1 MIAPDF
7 SLLTAGEAVFDGL
20 ARQVLYSS
28 VIAALVMAVI
38 WTFKIK
44 NPVWQLGLWSL
55 VLLRLVLPPDLSSP
69 VSLRAAFEAAPIELP
84 KIDLA
89 LPSASKPTSPP
100 PVTPTPPT
108 PVTDT
113 ASLQT
118 EWMERVVDTSPAI
131 AAPVRKPV
139 RHAVSPLP
147 TVAEVAP
154 PAPPSPPMWKALFA
168 LLWLVGMG
176 YFAARYLSRLAFYR
190 RLVTDA
196 DPVKHPLVAAAVE
209 RWRRNFRISRP
220 IRVVTQPDDGG
231 RAGER
236 DGFVSPFTV
245 GLFRPVIF
253 LPRGIVEC
261 GSEPDAFAKLIDSVI
276 AHEAAHIRR
285 LDDLWIRLE
294 NLIQIAFFFHPAVWL
309 ARHAIDLAREKICD
323 RMVVGASRK
332 APQDYLRGLLE
343 AAKAPVAAR
352 QGPRPTFTV
361 ITQPEAVPAFNPALF
376 KLRDRIASL
385 KGETILTPPK
395 TLPVAATLAFVAACA
410 MPMAAE
416 TQSRESDT
424 VIAHADN
431 GKAKA
436 TALNTPVVRLQVV
449 TTQDPTTNGETVA
462 ALALVQAEDDE
473 PPAGWRKE
481 GEADG
486 QEARERAHEE
496 RERARE
502 LREREREARA
512 REREE
517 RHRAREEA
525 RRQEE
530 KDRQLRE
537 EMRELRRERA
547 RAIEDAMESVEDTR
561 EEIYEWR
568 AEFSEEVHEAISE
581 AAEAMSELQ
590 SEGFAN
596 IHEAMAD
603 MQEDMADLDVDI
615 SDAINEAMRSL
626 DEVEWHSEVVIDG
639 ENIEGLSDEERA
651 RIRKELRETR
661 EEFAKHSAEIRER
674 VRIEMADVQKRVQ
687 RVQEYLSSPEF
698 KAKLEESQRALE
710 QAFAGLEDA
719 RRDAN

>member
-1 MIAPDF
+1 MIAPEF
-7 SLLTAGEAVFDGL
+7 SLLNFGEAVFDGL
-20 ARQVLYSS
+20 ARQVIYSS
-28 VIAALVMAVI
+28 VIAVVVVAVI

-69 VSLRAAFEAAPIELP
+69 VSLRAAFDAAPISLP

-89 LPSASKPTSPP
+89 LPAADRPAVTTAPP
-100 PVTPTPPT
+100 S

-113 ASLQT
+113 AALQAK
-118 EWMERVVDTSPAI
+118 WMERVVDTSPAV
-131 AAPVRKPV
+131 AAPNRKPV
-139 RHAVSPLP
+139 QRAVRPLP
-147 TVAEVAP
+147 TVAETV
-154 PAPPSPPMWKALFA
+154 PAASPSSPMWKALFA

-196 DPVKHPLVAAAVE
+196 DPVRHPVVAAAVE
-209 RWRRNFRISRP
+209 RWRKNFRISRP

-236 DGFVSPFTV
+236 DGFVSPFTI

-261 GSEPDAFAKLIDSVI
+261 GAEPDAFAKLVDSVI
-276 AHEAAHIRR
+276 AHEAAHIKR

-323 RMVVGASRK
+323 RMVVGAGRK

-343 AAKAPVAAR
+343 ATKVPLAAR
-352 QGPRPTFTV
+352 QEPRPTFTV
-361 ITQPEAVPAFNPALF
+361 ITEPEAVPALNPALF

-416 TQSRESDT
+416 TRSQESDT
-424 VIAHADN
+424 VVAQAKD
-431 GKAKA
+431 GEAKA
-436 TALNTPVVRLQVV
+436 TALSTPVVRLQVV
-449 TTQDPTTNGETVA
+449 TAQDPATNSEAVA

-481 GEADG
+481 GDADD
-486 QEARERAHEE
+486 QDA

-502 LREREREARA
+502 ARELAREARERERELRA

-517 RHRAREEA
+517 RHREREEA

-530 KDRQLRE
+530 ENRQVRE
-537 EMRELRRERA
+537 EMRQLRRERVQ
-547 RAIEDAMESVEDTR
+547 AIEEAMESVEDTR

-568 AEFSEEVHEAISE
+568 AEFSEEVHEAIGE
-581 AAEAMSELQ
+581 AAEAMAELQ

-603 MQEDMADLDVDI
+603 MQEDMADLDIDI
-615 SDAINEAMRSL
+615 SDAVDEVMRSL
-626 DEVEWHSEVVIDG
+626 DEVDWESDFAIDNG
-639 ENIEGLSDEERA
+639 DFDRLSDEERA
-651 RIRKELRETR
+651 RIREELRETR
-661 EEFAKHSAEIRER
+661 EELAKHSAEIRESVR
-674 VRIEMADVQKRVQ
+674 VEMAEVQKRVK
-687 RVQEYLSSPEF
+687 RVQEYLNSPEF

-710 QAFAGLEDA
+710 EAFAGLEEA
-719 RRDAN
+719 RQDAN